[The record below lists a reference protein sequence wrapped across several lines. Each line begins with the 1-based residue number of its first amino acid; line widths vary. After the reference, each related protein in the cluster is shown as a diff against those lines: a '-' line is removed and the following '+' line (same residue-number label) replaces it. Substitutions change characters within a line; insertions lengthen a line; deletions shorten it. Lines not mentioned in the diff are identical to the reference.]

1 MDLLNLDRCLAKLV
15 IGVRVGETIEKDS
28 SSTSLELLLD
38 DESILDLTWWDAVPR
53 RISGPTGGPH
63 GGRLT
68 FILPEGEAAQGDEQ
82 GRASETERR
91 CVARLWLDAVA
102 KRQGVAPALDDLVRV
117 VGARIEGI
125 MVHEISRS
133 TTRIVLFLDETGYF
147 EAIGSA
153 GDLDVMWYVPG
164 KEARDRYG
172 WPEQT
177 DSALLYYR
185 HEPCTTDLVQ

>member
-1 MDLLNLDRCLAKLV
+1 MDLLNLDRCLGKLI

-28 SSTSLELLLD
+28 SSTSLELLLG
-38 DESILDLTWWDAVPR
+38 DESIIDLTWWDAVPR
-53 RISGPTGGPH
+53 RISGPASGAH
-63 GGRLT
+63 GGHLT
-68 FILPEGEAAQGDEQ
+68 FIFPGPDVQADEQ
-82 GRASETERR
+82 QGHARESERR
-91 CVARLWLDAVA
+91 CAARLWLDAVA
-102 KRQGVAPALDDLVRV
+102 KRDGVAPALDDLVRV

-147 EAIGSA
+147 EAISSA

-164 KEARDRYG
+164 KEARDHYG

-185 HEPCTTDLVQ
+185 HEPSNSDLLQ